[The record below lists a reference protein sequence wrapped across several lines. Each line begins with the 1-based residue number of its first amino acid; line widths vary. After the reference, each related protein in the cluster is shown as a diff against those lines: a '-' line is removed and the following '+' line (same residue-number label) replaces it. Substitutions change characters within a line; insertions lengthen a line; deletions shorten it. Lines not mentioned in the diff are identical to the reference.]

1 MLNSTNGSDL
11 TLRILGKAEAW
22 VVDGV
27 YDPFELDEFG
37 PVFHHGVKPPFNDD
51 VIKKYDL
58 NLTLTRNETSNS
70 RDHVKSTPSGPVVCG
85 RHSAP
90 FCSMCVINL
99 TTGEWV
105 GESWCHG
112 QCAWIN
118 SVCVFSE

>member
-1 MLNSTNGSDL
+1 MLNSTDGSGL
-11 TLRILGKAEAW
+11 TLRLLGKAEAW

-27 YDPFELDEFG
+27 FDPFKPDDFG
-37 PVFHHGVKPPFNDD
+37 PVFHHGVKPPFADD
-51 VIKKYDL
+51 VIKKYGL
-58 NLTLTRNETSNS
+58 NLTLHETSAT
-70 RDHVKSTPSGPVVCG
+70 RDHAKSTSSAPVVCG

-112 QCAWIN
+112 QCTWIN
-118 SVCVFSE
+118 SVCVLSE